1 MNTVMVNPNEHGG
14 IEQLKDIVSNKIKDI
29 GISKHTLHTFLQ
41 IIIETVEGAD
51 VKGELKKELAVLI
64 MTELVES
71 MSQSSEKEFVLELIH
86 NGTVSNMIDLVVM
99 ASRGEININKVVAV
113 SNNCCIGFLR
123 R

>member
-1 MNTVMVNPNEHGG
+1 MNTVIVNPNEHGG

-29 GISKHTLHTFLQ
+29 GISKHTLHKFLQ
-41 IIIETVEGAD
+41 IIIETVEGTD
-51 VKGELKKELAVLI
+51 VKGELKKELAILI
-64 MTELVES
+64 MKDLVES
-71 MSQSSEKEFVLELIH
+71 MSQSSEKEFILELIH